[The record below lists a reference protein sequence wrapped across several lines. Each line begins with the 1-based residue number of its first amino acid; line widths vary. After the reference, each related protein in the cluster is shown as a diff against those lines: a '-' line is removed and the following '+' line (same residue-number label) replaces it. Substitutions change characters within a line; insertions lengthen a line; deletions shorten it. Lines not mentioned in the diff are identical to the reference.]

1 MDAVSHDCRTCAHAQ
16 VINRFKAHCDAI
28 DRDITRPRKCA
39 YFRLSEDA
47 QAFNAQFKG
56 VKL

>member
-1 MDAVSHDCRTCAHAQ
+1 MDAVSHDCRTCAHAH
-16 VINRFKAHCDAI
+16 VINRFKARCDALQTV
-28 DRDITRPRKCA
+28 ITRPRKCA
-39 YFRLSEDA
+39 YFRMSEDA